1 MLNKLILFIIII
13 TDHFHKKKIVKF
25 FKKKKLINFNC
36 IFDIGA
42 HKGETIKFFFK
53 NFEFEKIYS
62 FEPIPE
68 TFELLKKNINLLSNF
83 KKKKIVLEN
92 SAVGSAET
100 KISIKQMV
108 ESSSSTIR
116 DINQNSKYFNK
127 KKRLLYSSKD
137 DFFKKIDVNQIT
149 LNKYTKINS
158 IEKIDFL
165 KIDTEGYELDVLIGL
180 ENKIEKVRFIL
191 FEHHYHDMI
200 RKNYTFSD
208 INYFLLKNNFMQIYK
223 SKMPFRKTF
232 EYIYEQKPN

>member
-42 HKGETIKFFFK
+42 HKGETIKFFLK

-68 TFELLKKNINLLSNF
+68 TFELLKKNINLLDNF

-127 KKRLLYSSKD
+127 KKKLLYFSKD

-200 RKNYTFSD
+200 KKNYTFSD
-208 INYFLLKNNFMQIYK
+208 INYFLLKNNFIQIYK

-232 EYIYEQKPN
+232 EYIYEKKQN

>member
-42 HKGETIKFFFK
+42 HKGETIKFFLK

-68 TFELLKKNINLLSNF
+68 TFELLKKNINLLDNF

-127 KKRLLYSSKD
+127 KKKLLYSSKE

-200 RKNYTFSD
+200 KKNYTFSD
-208 INYFLLKNNFMQIYK
+208 INYFLLKNNFIQIYK

-232 EYIYEQKPN
+232 EYIYEKKQN

>member
-13 TDHFHKKKIVKF
+13 TDHFHKKKIVQF
-25 FKKKKLINFNC
+25 FKKKNLINFNC
-36 IFDIGA
+36 IFDVGA
-42 HKGETIKFFFK
+42 HKGETIKFFLK
-53 NFEFEKIYS
+53 NFKFEKIYS

-68 TFELLKKNINLLSNF
+68 TFELLEKNINLLGNF
-83 KKKKIVLEN
+83 KKKIVLEN
-92 SAVGSAET
+92 SALGSVER

-127 KKRLLYSSKD
+127 KKKLLYSSKD
-137 DFFKKIDVNQIT
+137 DFFKEIEVNQIT
-149 LNKYTKINS
+149 LNKYITIHS

-180 ENKIEKVRFIL
+180 EKKIEKVRFIL

-200 RKNYTFSD
+200 KKNYTFSD
-208 INYFLLKNNFMQIYK
+208 INYFLLKNKFIQIYK

-232 EYIYEQKPN
+232 EYIYEKKSN

>member
-1 MLNKLILFIIII
+1 M
-13 TDHFHKKKIVKF
+13 
-25 FKKKKLINFNC
+25 
-36 IFDIGA
+36 
-42 HKGETIKFFFK
+42 
-53 NFEFEKIYS
+53 
-62 FEPIPE
+62 
-68 TFELLKKNINLLSNF
+68 
-83 KKKKIVLEN
+83 
-92 SAVGSAET
+92 GSAET

-127 KKRLLYSSKD
+127 KKKLLYFSKD

-208 INYFLLKNNFMQIYK
+208 INYFLLKNNFIQIYK

>member
-42 HKGETIKFFFK
+42 HKGETIKFFLK

>member
-1 MLNKLILFIIII
+1 M
-13 TDHFHKKKIVKF
+13 
-25 FKKKKLINFNC
+25 
-36 IFDIGA
+36 
-42 HKGETIKFFFK
+42 
-53 NFEFEKIYS
+53 
-62 FEPIPE
+62 
-68 TFELLKKNINLLSNF
+68 
-83 KKKKIVLEN
+83 KKKKIILEN

-108 ESSSSTIR
+108 ESSSSTIK

-137 DFFKKIDVNQIT
+137 DFFKKIEVNQIT
-149 LNKYTKINS
+149 LNKYITIHS

-180 ENKIEKVRFIL
+180 EKKIEKVRFIL

-200 RKNYTFSD
+200 KKNYTFSD
-208 INYFLLKNNFMQIYK
+208 INYFLLKNNFIQIYK

-232 EYIYEQKPN
+232 EYIYENKSN

>member
-1 MLNKLILFIIII
+1 MLNKLILLIIII

-42 HKGETIKFFFK
+42 HKGETIKFFLK

-68 TFELLKKNINLLSNF
+68 TFKLLKKNINLLGNF
-83 KKKKIVLEN
+83 EKKKIILEN

-108 ESSSSTIR
+108 ESSSSTIK

-137 DFFKKIDVNQIT
+137 DFFKKIEVNQIT
-149 LNKYTKINS
+149 LNKFITINS
-158 IEKIDFL
+158 IVNIDFL

-200 RKNYTFSD
+200 KKNYTFSD
-208 INYFLLKNNFMQIYK
+208 INYYLLKNNFTQIYK

-232 EYIYEQKPN
+232 EYIYEKKSN

>member
-1 MLNKLILFIIII
+1 
-13 TDHFHKKKIVKF
+13 
-25 FKKKKLINFNC
+25 
-36 IFDIGA
+36 
-42 HKGETIKFFFK
+42 
-53 NFEFEKIYS
+53 
-62 FEPIPE
+62 
-68 TFELLKKNINLLSNF
+68 
-83 KKKKIVLEN
+83 
-92 SAVGSAET
+92 VGSAET

-127 KKRLLYSSKD
+127 KKKLLYSSKE

-200 RKNYTFSD
+200 KKNYTFSD
-208 INYFLLKNNFMQIYK
+208 INYFLLKNNFIQIYK

-232 EYIYEQKPN
+232 EYIYEKKQN

>member
-13 TDHFHKKKIVKF
+13 TDHFHKKKIIKF

-36 IFDIGA
+36 VFDVGA
-42 HKGETIKFFFK
+42 HKGETIKFFLK
-53 NFEFEKIYS
+53 NFKFEKIYS

-68 TFELLKKNINLLSNF
+68 TFEVLEKNINLLGDIE
-83 KKKKIVLEN
+83 KKKIVLEN
-92 SAVGSAET
+92 SALGSTER

-116 DINQNSKYFNK
+116 DINHNSKYLIK
-127 KKRLLYSSKD
+127 KKKLLYSNKD
-137 DFFKKIDVNQIT
+137 DFFKKIEVNQIT
-149 LNKYTKINS
+149 LNKYTTINS

-165 KIDTEGYELDVLIGL
+165 KIDTEGYEFDVLLGL
-180 ENKIEKVRFIL
+180 KNKIEKVKFIL

-200 RKNYTFSD
+200 KKNYTFSD
-208 INYFLLKNNFMQIYK
+208 INYFLLKNNFTQIYK

-232 EYIYEQKPN
+232 EYIYEKKSN

>member
-42 HKGETIKFFFK
+42 HKGETIKFFLK

-68 TFELLKKNINLLSNF
+68 TFELLKKNINLLDNF

-127 KKRLLYSSKD
+127 KKKLLYSSKD

-149 LNKYTKINS
+149 LNKYITINS

-200 RKNYTFSD
+200 KKNYTFSD
-208 INYFLLKNNFMQIYK
+208 INYFLLKNNFIQIYK

-232 EYIYEQKPN
+232 EYIYEKKQN

>member
-42 HKGETIKFFFK
+42 HKGETIKFFLK

-127 KKRLLYSSKD
+127 KKKLLYFSKD

>member
-1 MLNKLILFIIII
+1 MLNKLILFIITI

-42 HKGETIKFFFK
+42 HKGETIKFFLK
-53 NFEFEKIYS
+53 NFEFEKIFS

-68 TFELLKKNINLLSNF
+68 TFELLKKNINLLDNF

-127 KKRLLYSSKD
+127 KKKLLYSSKE

-200 RKNYTFSD
+200 KKNYTFSD
-208 INYFLLKNNFMQIYK
+208 INYFLLKNNFIQIYK

-232 EYIYEQKPN
+232 EYIYEKKQN